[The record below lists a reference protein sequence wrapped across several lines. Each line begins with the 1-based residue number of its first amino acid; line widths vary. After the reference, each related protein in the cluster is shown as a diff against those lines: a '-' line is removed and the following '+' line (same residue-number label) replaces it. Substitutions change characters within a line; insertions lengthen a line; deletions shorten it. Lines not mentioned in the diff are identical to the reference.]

1 MATKL
6 LSIEK
11 AMKSDEVSLKN
22 ESIFDNENVASLKE
36 MLYSIPNSINKNI
49 YIHNLFMDEEFEDE
63 TDVKTERKTVNE
75 KGARIRKLI
84 LTKQD
89 KNKKISLNLP
99 SDVLSTE
106 SDKASDSSSESGSS
120 SSSESSIETD
130 DNSVSNLKNDKTEK
144 ENNETIAK
152 EESKKEKNAS
162 KPEETYPPMT
172 QPVIIDFGDKSE
184 SEDSEPKIRNNE
196 NESESGS
203 EFEDSE
209 FEDSEFDDSES
220 YDIEFSDSESEES
233 ELNSADASSLGWIN
247 SESSSSISSSI
258 DFDNLTNDDDISS
271 TTSAESY
278 DEVEDDSSEES
289 DINEYE
295 ISNDESE
302 NLSFTE
308 DDYDYSDVSVD
319 EENENNNLQNVSKED
334 KEGKKEKPD
343 KNQKGEEPEFEWKD
357 QSVINEDYADELR
370 EEARRIANLKGPYGM
385 ATEEG
390 IDKLS
395 NLLDDVLDY
404 SSGISSKNNPIKDLV
419 RNFNSIKTIQRGLV
433 GNKKDLDVVA
443 TNIDEIKK
451 NANEVSKARAAEIS
465 MQKTYLDKIIAL
477 NRFEYSEEIETMLRN
492 ALFDIHTNISQNKNS
507 DKDANENSDKDTQ
520 ETAKD
525 EVFQNVGKILL
536 PLLRTKNEPMNYN
549 YDFQYD
555 ILKEIIRQ
563 EDFFSEIEGRSSYSD
578 DDKSSL
584 KVDPISSFILLRYL
598 KTILYYSNDESIASS
613 SPDLQSMP
621 KGEYFKESLETTF
634 RNIQDLKPNS
644 SQDDVNVNDD
654 SYKGYLQKFKGFVD
668 SYESNNKKSY
678 KENSKTIGE
687 KRKDFKKLL
696 DNVNKI
702 IDKNYAIV
710 KKQLS
715 PMPSGGNIVQLN
727 TIKNKLEELND
738 EIKKSK
744 NGNVEGLKSI
754 LSNIIGNIGKP
765 SNLVEVCGQKT
776 AILENLKEMYKEARK
791 HKATKPSTKPEE
803 KKDATTTAAAPPNSA
818 TTAT

>member
-22 ESIFDNENVASLKE
+22 ESIVDNENVASLKE

-49 YIHNLFMDEEFEDE
+49 YIHNLFMDKEFEDE
-63 TDVKTERKTVNE
+63 TDVKTERETINE

-130 DNSVSNLKNDKTEK
+130 DNSVSNLENAKTEK

-152 EESKKEKNAS
+152 EESKKEETAS
-162 KPEETYPPMT
+162 RITQPRIINYPPN
-172 QPVIIDFGDKSE
+172 KSE
-184 SEDSEPKIRNNE
+184 SKDSEPEIRNNE
-196 NESESGS
+196 DEDESESG
-203 EFEDSE
+203 
-209 FEDSEFDDSES
+209 SEFDDSES

-233 ELNSADASSLGWIN
+233 ESNSADASSLGWIN

-258 DFDNLTNDDDISS
+258 DFDDLTNDDDISS

-319 EENENNNLQNVSKED
+319 EENENNNPQDVSKED

-343 KNQKGEEPEFEWKD
+343 KNQKGEEPKFEWKD
-357 QSVINEDYADELR
+357 QSIINEDYADELR
-370 EEARRIANLKGPYGM
+370 ERARRIANLGGPYGM

-404 SSGISSKNNPIKDLV
+404 SSGISSKNNPIKELV
-419 RNFNSIKTIQRGLV
+419 RNFNSIKTIQRGFV

-443 TNIDEIKK
+443 TNINEIKK

-492 ALFDIHTNISQNKNS
+492 ALFDIYTNISQNKNS

-598 KTILYYSNDESIASS
+598 KTILNYNGKAGKGSS
-613 SPDLQSMP
+613 SIRIPTEECFNSD
-621 KGEYFKESLETTF
+621 GNLETTF
-634 RNIQDLKPNS
+634 GSIIESTNISSFTKDTLNPEQYGYSTYLADLKN
-644 SQDDVNVNDD
+644 
-654 SYKGYLQKFKGFVD
+654 FVD
-668 SYESNNKKSY
+668 SYNGKDKKGEINNKLKDLLS
-678 KENSKTIGE
+678 EANKTINE
-687 KRKDFKKLL
+687 NYIKVKQKLSLSPIAENINIKLL
-696 DNVNKI
+696 DVRTALRKLLEEINRKDNRNEDLSAKLKNI
-702 IDKNYAIV
+702 IDN
-710 KKQLS
+710 
-715 PMPSGGNIVQLN
+715 MGNPS
-727 TIKNKLEELND
+727 K
-738 EIKKSK
+738 
-744 NGNVEGLKSI
+744 
-754 LSNIIGNIGKP
+754 
-765 SNLVEVCGQKT
+765 LVEVCGQKT

-791 HKATKPSTKPEE
+791 HKATNPSTKPEE
-803 KKDATTTAAAPPNSA
+803 KKDAATTAATPPSSA

>member
-63 TDVKTERKTVNE
+63 TDVKTERETVNE

-106 SDKASDSSSESGSS
+106 SDEASDSSSESGSS

-130 DNSVSNLKNDKTEK
+130 DNSVSNLENAKTEK

-172 QPVIIDFGDKSE
+172 QPVIIDFGDESE
-184 SEDSEPKIRNNE
+184 SEDSEPEIRSNEDE

-203 EFEDSE
+203 EFDN
-209 FEDSEFDDSES
+209 SES

-233 ELNSADASSLGWIN
+233 EP
-247 SESSSSISSSI
+247 SSSISSSI
-258 DFDNLTNDDDISS
+258 DFDDLTNDNDISS

-308 DDYDYSDVSVD
+308 NDYDYSDVSVD
-319 EENENNNLQNVSKED
+319 EENENNNLQDVPKED

-357 QSVINEDYADELR
+357 QSIINEDYADELR
-370 EEARRIANLKGPYGM
+370 ERARRIANLGGPYGM
-385 ATEEG
+385 ATEKG
-390 IDKLS
+390 IDQLS

-419 RNFNSIKTIQRGLV
+419 RNFNSIKTIQRGFV

-443 TNIDEIKK
+443 TNINEIKK

-598 KTILYYSNDESIASS
+598 KTILNYNGKAGKGSS
-613 SPDLQSMP
+613 SIRIPTEECFNSD
-621 KGEYFKESLETTF
+621 GNLETTF
-634 RNIQDLKPNS
+634 GSIIESTNIS
-644 SQDDVNVNDD
+644 
-654 SYKGYLQKFKGFVD
+654 
-668 SYESNNKKSY
+668 
-678 KENSKTIGE
+678 
-687 KRKDFKKLL
+687 
-696 DNVNKI
+696 
-702 IDKNYAIV
+702 
-710 KKQLS
+710 LS
-715 PMPSGGNIVQLN
+715 LIH
-727 TIKNKLEELND
+727 I
-738 EIKKSK
+738 
-744 NGNVEGLKSI
+744 
-754 LSNIIGNIGKP
+754 
-765 SNLVEVCGQKT
+765 
-776 AILENLKEMYKEARK
+776 
-791 HKATKPSTKPEE
+791 
-803 KKDATTTAAAPPNSA
+803 
-818 TTAT
+818 

>member
-22 ESIFDNENVASLKE
+22 ESIVDNENVASLKE

-63 TDVKTERKTVNE
+63 TDVKTERETVNE

-106 SDKASDSSSESGSS
+106 SDEASDSSSESGSS

-130 DNSVSNLKNDKTEK
+130 DNSVFNLENAKTEK

-162 KPEETYPPMT
+162 KPEETYSPMT
-172 QPVIIDFGDKSE
+172 QPVIIDFGDESE
-184 SEDSEPKIRNNE
+184 SEDSEPEIRSNEDE
-196 NESESGS
+196 NESESG
-203 EFEDSE
+203 
-209 FEDSEFDDSES
+209 SEFDDSES

-233 ELNSADASSLGWIN
+233 EP
-247 SESSSSISSSI
+247 SSSISSSI
-258 DFDNLTNDDDISS
+258 DFDDLTNDNDISS

-278 DEVEDDSSEES
+278 DEVEDNSSEES

-308 DDYDYSDVSVD
+308 NDYDYSDVSVD
-319 EENENNNLQNVSKED
+319 EENENNNLQDVSRED

-343 KNQKGEEPEFEWKD
+343 KNQKGEEPKFEWKD
-357 QSVINEDYADELR
+357 QSIINEDYADELR
-370 EEARRIANLKGPYGM
+370 ERARRIANLGGPYGM

-390 IDKLS
+390 IDQLS

-404 SSGISSKNNPIKDLV
+404 SSGISSKNNPIKELV

-507 DKDANENSDKDTQ
+507 DKDANENSDKDAQ

-598 KTILYYSNDESIASS
+598 KTILYYSNDESIAPS

-621 KGEYFKESLETTF
+621 KGECFKESLETTF

-668 SYESNNKKSY
+668 SYESNNKKFY
-678 KENSKTIGE
+678 KENSKTIEE

-702 IDKNYAIV
+702 IDKDYAIV

-715 PMPSGGNIVQLN
+715 PMPSGGNIVQLS
-727 TIKNKLEELND
+727 TIQNKLKELND

-754 LSNIIGNIGKP
+754 LSSIIINIRKP
-765 SNLVEVCGQKT
+765 SSIVKICGQEDE
-776 AILENLKEMYKEARK
+776 LEKLEKMYKEARK
-791 HKATKPSTKPEE
+791 HKATNSSTKPEE
-803 KKDATTTAAAPPNSA
+803 KKDAATTAAAPPSST

>member
-63 TDVKTERKTVNE
+63 TDVKTERETVNE

-106 SDKASDSSSESGSS
+106 SDEASDSSSESGSS

-130 DNSVSNLKNDKTEK
+130 DNSVSNLENAKTEK

-203 EFEDSE
+203 EF
-209 FEDSEFDDSES
+209 DDSES

-233 ELNSADASSLGWIN
+233 EP
-247 SESSSSISSSI
+247 SSSISSSI
-258 DFDNLTNDDDISS
+258 DFDDLTNDNDISS

-319 EENENNNLQNVSKED
+319 EENENNNPQDVSKED

-343 KNQKGEEPEFEWKD
+343 KNQKGEEPKFEWKD
-357 QSVINEDYADELR
+357 QSIINEDYADELR
-370 EEARRIANLKGPYGM
+370 EKARRIASLDGPYGM

-404 SSGISSKNNPIKDLV
+404 SSGISSKNNPIKELV

-507 DKDANENSDKDTQ
+507 DKDANENSDKDAQ

-584 KVDPISSFILLRYL
+584 KVNPISSFILLRYL
-598 KTILYYSNDESIASS
+598 KTILNYNGKAGKGSS
-613 SPDLQSMP
+613 SIRIPTEECFNSD
-621 KGEYFKESLETTF
+621 GNLETTF
-634 RNIQDLKPNS
+634 GSIIESTNISSFTKDTLNPEQYGYSTYLADLKN
-644 SQDDVNVNDD
+644 
-654 SYKGYLQKFKGFVD
+654 FVD
-668 SYESNNKKSY
+668 SYNGKDKKGEINNKLKDLLS
-678 KENSKTIGE
+678 EANKTINE
-687 KRKDFKKLL
+687 NYIKVKQKLSLSPIAENINIKLL
-696 DNVNKI
+696 DVRTALRKLLEEINRKDNRNE
-702 IDKNYAIV
+702 D
-710 KKQLS
+710 LS
-715 PMPSGGNIVQLN
+715 AKLKDI
-727 TIKNKLEELND
+727 IKNMN
-738 EIKKSK
+738 S
-744 NGNVEGLKSI
+744 
-754 LSNIIGNIGKP
+754 P
-765 SNLVEVCGQKT
+765 SNLVKVCGQSKDT
-776 AILENLKEMYKEARK
+776 LESFKKMYKEARK
-791 HKATKPSTKPEE
+791 HKATNPSTKPEE
-803 KKDATTTAAAPPNSA
+803 KKDATTTAATPPSSA

>member
-22 ESIFDNENVASLKE
+22 ESIVDNENVASLKE

-49 YIHNLFMDEEFEDE
+49 YIHNLFMDKEFEDE

-89 KNKKISLNLP
+89 KNKKISSSLL

-130 DNSVSNLKNDKTEK
+130 DNSVSNLENAKTEK

-172 QPVIIDFGDKSE
+172 QPVIIDFGDESE
-184 SEDSEPKIRNNE
+184 SEDSEPEIRSNEDE
-196 NESESGS
+196 NESESG
-203 EFEDSE
+203 
-209 FEDSEFDDSES
+209 SEFDDSES

-233 ELNSADASSLGWIN
+233 EP
-247 SESSSSISSSI
+247 SSSISSSI
-258 DFDNLTNDDDISS
+258 DFDDLTNDNDISS

-278 DEVEDDSSEES
+278 DEVEDNSSEES

-308 DDYDYSDVSVD
+308 NDYDYSDVSVD
-319 EENENNNLQNVSKED
+319 EENENNNLQDVPKED

-343 KNQKGEEPEFEWKD
+343 KNQKGEEPEFQWKD
-357 QSVINEDYADELR
+357 QSIINEDYADELR
-370 EEARRIANLKGPYGM
+370 EKARRIASLDGPYGM

-507 DKDANENSDKDTQ
+507 DKDANENSDKDAQ

-598 KTILYYSNDESIASS
+598 KTILYYSNDESIAPS

-678 KENSKTIGE
+678 KENSKTIEE

-702 IDKNYAIV
+702 IDENYAIV

-754 LSNIIGNIGKP
+754 LSNIIRNIGKP

>member
-22 ESIFDNENVASLKE
+22 ESIVDNENVASLKE

-63 TDVKTERKTVNE
+63 TDVKTERETINE

-130 DNSVSNLKNDKTEK
+130 DNSVSNLENAKTEK

-152 EESKKEKNAS
+152 EESKKEETAS
-162 KPEETYPPMT
+162 RITQPRIINYPPN
-172 QPVIIDFGDKSE
+172 KSE
-184 SEDSEPKIRNNE
+184 SKDSEPEIRNNE
-196 NESESGS
+196 DEDESESG
-203 EFEDSE
+203 
-209 FEDSEFDDSES
+209 SEFDDSES

-233 ELNSADASSLGWIN
+233 ESNSADASSLGWIN

-258 DFDNLTNDDDISS
+258 DFDDLTNDDDISS

-319 EENENNNLQNVSKED
+319 EENENNNPQDVSKED

-343 KNQKGEEPEFEWKD
+343 KNQKGEEPKFEWKD
-357 QSVINEDYADELR
+357 QSIINEDYADELR
-370 EEARRIANLKGPYGM
+370 ERARRIANLGGPYGM

-404 SSGISSKNNPIKDLV
+404 SSGISSKNNPIKELV
-419 RNFNSIKTIQRGLV
+419 RNFNSIKTIQRGFV

-443 TNIDEIKK
+443 TNINEIKK

-492 ALFDIHTNISQNKNS
+492 ALFDIYTNISQNKNS

-598 KTILYYSNDESIASS
+598 KTILNYNGKAGKGSS
-613 SPDLQSMP
+613 SIRIPTEECFNSD
-621 KGEYFKESLETTF
+621 GNLETTF
-634 RNIQDLKPNS
+634 GSIIESTNISSFTKDTLNPEQYGYSTYLADLKN
-644 SQDDVNVNDD
+644 
-654 SYKGYLQKFKGFVD
+654 FVD
-668 SYESNNKKSY
+668 SYNGKDKKGEINNKLKDLLS
-678 KENSKTIGE
+678 EANKTINE
-687 KRKDFKKLL
+687 NYIKVKQKLSLSPIAENINIKLL
-696 DNVNKI
+696 DVRTALRKLLEEINRKDNRNEDLSAKLKNI
-702 IDKNYAIV
+702 IDN
-710 KKQLS
+710 
-715 PMPSGGNIVQLN
+715 MGNPS
-727 TIKNKLEELND
+727 K
-738 EIKKSK
+738 
-744 NGNVEGLKSI
+744 
-754 LSNIIGNIGKP
+754 
-765 SNLVEVCGQKT
+765 LVEVCGQKT

-791 HKATKPSTKPEE
+791 HKATNPSTKPEE
-803 KKDATTTAAAPPNSA
+803 KKDAATTAATPPSSA

>member
-22 ESIFDNENVASLKE
+22 ESIVDNENVASLKE

-63 TDVKTERKTVNE
+63 TDVKTERETVNE

-89 KNKKISLNLP
+89 KNKKISSSLL

-209 FEDSEFDDSES
+209 FDDSES

-233 ELNSADASSLGWIN
+233 ESNSADASSLGWIN

-258 DFDNLTNDDDISS
+258 DFDDLTNDNDISS

-278 DEVEDDSSEES
+278 DEVEDNSSEES

-308 DDYDYSDVSVD
+308 DDYDYSDVSVY
-319 EENENNNLQNVSKED
+319 EENENNNLQDVSRED

-343 KNQKGEEPEFEWKD
+343 KNQKGEEPKFEWKD
-357 QSVINEDYADELR
+357 QSIINEDYADELR
-370 EEARRIANLKGPYGM
+370 EKARRIASLDGPYGM

-404 SSGISSKNNPIKDLV
+404 SSGISSKNNPIKELV
-419 RNFNSIKTIQRGLV
+419 RNFNSIKTIQRGFV

-598 KTILYYSNDESIASS
+598 KTILNYNGKAGKGSS
-613 SPDLQSMP
+613 SIRIPTEECFNSD
-621 KGEYFKESLETTF
+621 GNLETTF
-634 RNIQDLKPNS
+634 GSIIESTNISSFTKDTLNPEQYGYSTYLADLK
-644 SQDDVNVNDD
+644 
-654 SYKGYLQKFKGFVD
+654 KFVD
-668 SYESNNKKSY
+668 SYNGKDKKGEINNKLKDLLS
-678 KENSKTIGE
+678 EANKTINE
-687 KRKDFKKLL
+687 NYIKVKQKLSLSPIAENINIKLL
-696 DNVNKI
+696 DVRTALRKLLEEINRKDNRNE
-702 IDKNYAIV
+702 D
-710 KKQLS
+710 LS
-715 PMPSGGNIVQLN
+715 AKLKDI
-727 TIKNKLEELND
+727 IKNMN
-738 EIKKSK
+738 S
-744 NGNVEGLKSI
+744 
-754 LSNIIGNIGKP
+754 P

-791 HKATKPSTKPEE
+791 HKATKPSTKPED

>member
-63 TDVKTERKTVNE
+63 TDVKTERETVNE

-106 SDKASDSSSESGSS
+106 SDEASDSSSESGSS

-130 DNSVSNLKNDKTEK
+130 DNSVFNLENAKTEK

-172 QPVIIDFGDKSE
+172 QPVIIDFGDESE
-184 SEDSEPKIRNNE
+184 SEDSEPEIRSNEDE
-196 NESESGS
+196 NESESG
-203 EFEDSE
+203 
-209 FEDSEFDDSES
+209 SEFDDSES

-233 ELNSADASSLGWIN
+233 EP
-247 SESSSSISSSI
+247 SSSISSSI
-258 DFDNLTNDDDISS
+258 DFDDLTNDNDISS

-278 DEVEDDSSEES
+278 DEVEDNSSEES

-319 EENENNNLQNVSKED
+319 EENENNNLQDVPKED
-334 KEGKKEKPD
+334 KEGKKEEPD
-343 KNQKGEEPEFEWKD
+343 KNQKGEEPKFQWKD
-357 QSVINEDYADELR
+357 QSIINEDYADELR
-370 EEARRIANLKGPYGM
+370 ERARRIANLGGPYGM
-385 ATEEG
+385 ATEKG
-390 IDKLS
+390 IDQLS

-404 SSGISSKNNPIKDLV
+404 SSGISSKNNPIKELV
-419 RNFNSIKTIQRGLV
+419 RNFNSIQRGFV

-443 TNIDEIKK
+443 TNINEIKK

-507 DKDANENSDKDTQ
+507 DKDANENSDKDAQ

-584 KVDPISSFILLRYL
+584 KVNPISSFILLRYL
-598 KTILYYSNDESIASS
+598 KTILNYNGKAGKGSS
-613 SPDLQSMP
+613 SIRIPTEECFNSD
-621 KGEYFKESLETTF
+621 GNLETTF
-634 RNIQDLKPNS
+634 GSIIESTNISSFTKDTLNPEQYGYSTYLADLKN
-644 SQDDVNVNDD
+644 
-654 SYKGYLQKFKGFVD
+654 FVD
-668 SYESNNKKSY
+668 SYNGKDKKGEINNKLKDLLS
-678 KENSKTIGE
+678 EANKTINE
-687 KRKDFKKLL
+687 NYIKVKQKLSLSPIAENINIKLL
-696 DNVNKI
+696 DVRTALRKLLEEINRKDNRNE
-702 IDKNYAIV
+702 D
-710 KKQLS
+710 LS
-715 PMPSGGNIVQLN
+715 AKLKDI
-727 TIKNKLEELND
+727 IKNMN
-738 EIKKSK
+738 S
-744 NGNVEGLKSI
+744 
-754 LSNIIGNIGKP
+754 P
-765 SNLVEVCGQKT
+765 SNLVKVCGQSKDT
-776 AILENLKEMYKEARK
+776 LESFKKMYKEARK
-791 HKATKPSTKPEE
+791 HKATNPSTKPEE
-803 KKDATTTAAAPPNSA
+803 KKDATTTAATPPSSA

>member
-49 YIHNLFMDEEFEDE
+49 YIHNLFMDKEFEDE
-63 TDVKTERKTVNE
+63 TDVKTERETINE

-106 SDKASDSSSESGSS
+106 SDEASDSSSESGSS

-130 DNSVSNLKNDKTEK
+130 DNSVFNLKNDKTEK
-144 ENNETIAK
+144 ENNETIEK

-162 KPEETYPPMT
+162 KPEETASRITQPRIINYPPN
-172 QPVIIDFGDKSE
+172 KSE
-184 SEDSEPKIRNNE
+184 SKDSKPEIRNNE
-196 NESESGS
+196 DEDESESGS
-203 EFEDSE
+203 EFDDSE

-278 DEVEDDSSEES
+278 DEVEDDFSEES

-308 DDYDYSDVSVD
+308 NDYDYSDVSVD
-319 EENENNNLQNVSKED
+319 EENENNNLQDVSRED

-343 KNQKGEEPEFEWKD
+343 KNQKGEEPKFEWKD

-419 RNFNSIKTIQRGLV
+419 RNFNSIKTIQRGFV

-443 TNIDEIKK
+443 TNINEIKK

-598 KTILYYSNDESIASS
+598 KTILNYNGKAGKGSS
-613 SPDLQSMP
+613 SIRIPTEECFNSD
-621 KGEYFKESLETTF
+621 GNLETTF
-634 RNIQDLKPNS
+634 GSIIESTNISSFTKDTLNPEQYGYSTYLADLK
-644 SQDDVNVNDD
+644 
-654 SYKGYLQKFKGFVD
+654 KFVD
-668 SYESNNKKSY
+668 SYNGKDKKGEINNKLKDLLS
-678 KENSKTIGE
+678 EANKTINE
-687 KRKDFKKLL
+687 NYIKVKQKLSLSPIAENINIKLL
-696 DNVNKI
+696 DVRTALRKLLEEINRKDNRNE
-702 IDKNYAIV
+702 D
-710 KKQLS
+710 LS
-715 PMPSGGNIVQLN
+715 AKLKDI
-727 TIKNKLEELND
+727 IKNMN
-738 EIKKSK
+738 S
-744 NGNVEGLKSI
+744 
-754 LSNIIGNIGKP
+754 P

-803 KKDATTTAAAPPNSA
+803 KKDATTTAAAPPSSA

>member
-89 KNKKISLNLP
+89 KNKKISSSLL

-106 SDKASDSSSESGSS
+106 SDEASDSSSESGSS

-130 DNSVSNLKNDKTEK
+130 DNSVFNLKNAKTEK

-172 QPVIIDFGDKSE
+172 QPVIIDFGDESE
-184 SEDSEPKIRNNE
+184 SEDSEPEIRSNEDE
-196 NESESGS
+196 NESESG
-203 EFEDSE
+203 
-209 FEDSEFDDSES
+209 SEFDDSES

-233 ELNSADASSLGWIN
+233 EP
-247 SESSSSISSSI
+247 SSSISSSI
-258 DFDNLTNDDDISS
+258 DFDDLTNDNDISS

-278 DEVEDDSSEES
+278 DEVEDNSSEES

-308 DDYDYSDVSVD
+308 NDYDYSDVSVD
-319 EENENNNLQNVSKED
+319 EENENNNLQDVPKED

-343 KNQKGEEPEFEWKD
+343 KNQKGEEPEFQWKD
-357 QSVINEDYADELR
+357 QSIINEDYADELR
-370 EEARRIANLKGPYGM
+370 EKARRIASLDGPYGM

-507 DKDANENSDKDTQ
+507 DKDANENSDKDAQ

-598 KTILYYSNDESIASS
+598 KTILYYSNDESIAPS

-678 KENSKTIGE
+678 KENSKTIEE

-702 IDKNYAIV
+702 IDENYAIV

-754 LSNIIGNIGKP
+754 LSNIIRNIGKP

>member
-63 TDVKTERKTVNE
+63 TDVKTERETVNE

-89 KNKKISLNLP
+89 KNKKISLNLL

-106 SDKASDSSSESGSS
+106 SDEASDSSSESGSS

-130 DNSVSNLKNDKTEK
+130 DNSVFNLENAKTEK

-162 KPEETYPPMT
+162 KPEETYSPMT
-172 QPVIIDFGDKSE
+172 QPVIIDFGDESE
-184 SEDSEPKIRNNE
+184 SEDSEPEIRSNEDE
-196 NESESGS
+196 NESESG
-203 EFEDSE
+203 
-209 FEDSEFDDSES
+209 SEFDDSES

-233 ELNSADASSLGWIN
+233 EP
-247 SESSSSISSSI
+247 SSSISSSI
-258 DFDNLTNDDDISS
+258 DFDDLTNDNDISS

-278 DEVEDDSSEES
+278 DEVEDNSSEES

-308 DDYDYSDVSVD
+308 NDYDYSDVSVD
-319 EENENNNLQNVSKED
+319 EENENNNLQDVSRED

-343 KNQKGEEPEFEWKD
+343 KNQKGEEPKFEWKD
-357 QSVINEDYADELR
+357 QSIINEDYADELR
-370 EEARRIANLKGPYGM
+370 ERARRIANLGGPYGM

-390 IDKLS
+390 IDQLS

-404 SSGISSKNNPIKDLV
+404 SSGISSKNNPIKELV

-678 KENSKTIGE
+678 KENSKTIEE

-715 PMPSGGNIVQLN
+715 PMPSGGNIVQLS
-727 TIKNKLEELND
+727 TIQNKLKELND

-754 LSNIIGNIGKP
+754 LSSIIINIRKP
-765 SNLVEVCGQKT
+765 SSIVKICGQEDE
-776 AILENLKEMYKEARK
+776 LEKLEKMYKEARK
-791 HKATKPSTKPEE
+791 HKATNSSTKPEE

>member
-22 ESIFDNENVASLKE
+22 ESIVDNENVASLKE

-63 TDVKTERKTVNE
+63 TDVKTERETINE

-89 KNKKISLNLP
+89 KNKKISSSLL

-130 DNSVSNLKNDKTEK
+130 DNSVSNLENAKTEK

-162 KPEETYPPMT
+162 KPEETASRITQPRIINYPPN
-172 QPVIIDFGDKSE
+172 KSE
-184 SEDSEPKIRNNE
+184 SKDSEPEIRNNE
-196 NESESGS
+196 DEDESESGS
-203 EFEDSE
+203 EFDDSE

-233 ELNSADASSLGWIN
+233 ESNSADASSLGWIN

-319 EENENNNLQNVSKED
+319 EENENNNPQDVPKED
-334 KEGKKEKPD
+334 KEGKKEEPD
-343 KNQKGEEPEFEWKD
+343 KNQKGEEPEFQWKD
-357 QSVINEDYADELR
+357 QSIINEDYADELR
-370 EEARRIANLKGPYGM
+370 ERARRIANLKGPYGM

-390 IDKLS
+390 IDQLS

-404 SSGISSKNNPIKDLV
+404 SSGISSKNNPIKELV
-419 RNFNSIKTIQRGLV
+419 RNFNSIKTIQRGFV

-443 TNIDEIKK
+443 TNINEIKK

-507 DKDANENSDKDTQ
+507 DKDANENSDKDAQ
-520 ETAKD
+520 ETAKN

-578 DDKSSL
+578 DEKSSL

-598 KTILYYSNDESIASS
+598 KTILNYD
-613 SPDLQSMP
+613 
-621 KGEYFKESLETTF
+621 KGTTDAKKNIYFEVPEEECFKDQKKLETAFKTITAVGSNAF
-634 RNIQDLKPNS
+634 
-644 SQDDVNVNDD
+644 DD
-654 SYKGYLQKFKGFVD
+654 SNSLIESGNYPNYLKKFAIFINGNATDKGNKIKNSVD
-668 SYESNNKKSY
+668 K
-678 KENSKTIGE
+678 I
-687 KRKDFKKLL
+687 
-696 DNVNKI
+696 NKI
-702 IDKNYAIV
+702 INSKYDLVKN
-710 KKQLS
+710 QLS
-715 PMPSGGNIVQLN
+715 PLSTMQNINIGLIELKEALKNLYDELKKIN
-727 TIKNKLEELND
+727 TNNLPDKLKDIIKNM
-738 EIKKSK
+738 KS
-744 NGNVEGLKSI
+744 
-754 LSNIIGNIGKP
+754 P
-765 SNLVEVCGQKT
+765 SKLVEVCGQST
-776 AILENLKEMYKEARK
+776 AISENLKEMYKEARK
-791 HKATKPSTKPEE
+791 HKATNSSTKPEE
-803 KKDATTTAAAPPNSA
+803 KKDATTTAVAPSNSA

>member
-63 TDVKTERKTVNE
+63 TDVKTERETVNE

-89 KNKKISLNLP
+89 KNKKISSSLL

-184 SEDSEPKIRNNE
+184 SEDSEPEIRSNEDE
-196 NESESGS
+196 NESESG
-203 EFEDSE
+203 SE

-233 ELNSADASSLGWIN
+233 ESNSADASSLGWIN

-258 DFDNLTNDDDISS
+258 DFDDLTNDNDISS

-278 DEVEDDSSEES
+278 DEVEDNSSEES

-308 DDYDYSDVSVD
+308 NDYDYSDVSVD
-319 EENENNNLQNVSKED
+319 EENENNNPQDVSKED

-343 KNQKGEEPEFEWKD
+343 KNQKGEEPKFEWKD
-357 QSVINEDYADELR
+357 QSIINEDYADELR
-370 EEARRIANLKGPYGM
+370 ERARRIANLGGPYGM

-404 SSGISSKNNPIKDLV
+404 SSGISSKNNPIKELV
-419 RNFNSIKTIQRGLV
+419 RNFNSIKTIQRGFV

-443 TNIDEIKK
+443 TNINEIKK

-584 KVDPISSFILLRYL
+584 KVNPISSFILLRYL
-598 KTILYYSNDESIASS
+598 KTILNYNADSESNNKPSNFKVPTEELFPRDGNLKNTFESIIESANIDSFEK
-613 SPDLQSMP
+613 DELNP
-621 KGEYFKESLETTF
+621 KQQDYSTYLIDFKT
-634 RNIQDLKPNS
+634 
-644 SQDDVNVNDD
+644 
-654 SYKGYLQKFKGFVD
+654 FVD
-668 SYESNNKKSY
+668 SYNEKDKKGEINNKLKDLLSKTNDKINESYHKVKQKLSKNPAYENINIELNNVKKALENLLDKIKNNKNKNLANKLNDIIKNMDNPSKLVKVCGQSKDTLESFKKMYKKSR
-678 KENSKTIGE
+678 NSKTT
-687 KRKDFKKLL
+687 
-696 DNVNKI
+696 N
-702 IDKNYAIV
+702 
-710 KKQLS
+710 S
-715 PMPSGGNIVQLN
+715 
-727 TIKNKLEELND
+727 
-738 EIKKSK
+738 
-744 NGNVEGLKSI
+744 
-754 LSNIIGNIGKP
+754 
-765 SNLVEVCGQKT
+765 
-776 AILENLKEMYKEARK
+776 
-791 HKATKPSTKPEE
+791 STKPEE
-803 KKDATTTAAAPPNSA
+803 KKGAATTAATPPSSA

>member
-63 TDVKTERKTVNE
+63 TDVKTERETVNE

-89 KNKKISLNLP
+89 KNKKNSLNLP
-99 SDVLSTE
+99 SDVLLTE

-172 QPVIIDFGDKSE
+172 QPVIIDFGDESE
-184 SEDSEPKIRNNE
+184 SEDSEPEIRSNEDE

-203 EFEDSE
+203 EF
-209 FEDSEFDDSES
+209 DDSES
-220 YDIEFSDSESEES
+220 DDIEFSDSGSEES
-233 ELNSADASSLGWIN
+233 ELNSADASILGWIN
-247 SESSSSISSSI
+247 SEPSSSISSSI
-258 DFDNLTNDDDISS
+258 DFDDLTNDNDISS

-278 DEVEDDSSEES
+278 DEVEDNSSEES

-308 DDYDYSDVSVD
+308 NDYDYSDVSVD
-319 EENENNNLQNVSKED
+319 EENENNNPQDVSKED

-370 EEARRIANLKGPYGM
+370 ERARRIANLGGPYGM

-404 SSGISSKNNPIKDLV
+404 SSGISSKNNPIKELV
-419 RNFNSIKTIQRGLV
+419 RNFNSIKTIQRGFV

-443 TNIDEIKK
+443 TNINEIKK

-598 KTILYYSNDESIASS
+598 KTILNYNKDTTDAKKNI
-613 SPDLQSMP
+613 
-621 KGEYFKESLETTF
+621 YFEVPEEECFKDQKKLETAFKTITAVGSNAF
-634 RNIQDLKPNS
+634 
-644 SQDDVNVNDD
+644 DD
-654 SYKGYLQKFKGFVD
+654 SNSLIESGNYPNYLKKFAIFINGNATDKGNKIKNSVD
-668 SYESNNKKSY
+668 K
-678 KENSKTIGE
+678 I
-687 KRKDFKKLL
+687 
-696 DNVNKI
+696 NKI
-702 IDKNYAIV
+702 INSKYDLVKN
-710 KKQLS
+710 QLS
-715 PMPSGGNIVQLN
+715 PLSTMQNINIGLIELKEALKNLYDELKKIN
-727 TIKNKLEELND
+727 TNNLPDKLKDIIKNMN
-738 EIKKSK
+738 S
-744 NGNVEGLKSI
+744 
-754 LSNIIGNIGKP
+754 P
-765 SNLVEVCGQKT
+765 SELVEVCGQSKDT
-776 AILENLKEMYKEARK
+776 LESFKKMYKKSRNSK
-791 HKATKPSTKPEE
+791 TTKPSTKPEE

>member
-22 ESIFDNENVASLKE
+22 ESIVDNENVASLKE

-63 TDVKTERKTVNE
+63 TDVKTERETVNE

-89 KNKKISLNLP
+89 KNKKISSSLL

-130 DNSVSNLKNDKTEK
+130 DNSVSNLENAKTEK

-209 FEDSEFDDSES
+209 FDDSES

-258 DFDNLTNDDDISS
+258 DFDNLTNDNDISS

-278 DEVEDDSSEES
+278 DEVEDNSSEES

-308 DDYDYSDVSVD
+308 NDYDYSDVSVD
-319 EENENNNLQNVSKED
+319 EENENNNLQDVSRED

-343 KNQKGEEPEFEWKD
+343 KNQKGEEPKFEWKD
-357 QSVINEDYADELR
+357 QSIINEDYADELR
-370 EEARRIANLKGPYGM
+370 ERARRIANLGGPYGM

-390 IDKLS
+390 IDQLS

-404 SSGISSKNNPIKDLV
+404 SSGISSKNNPIKELV

-598 KTILYYSNDESIASS
+598 KTILNYNADSESNNKPSNFKVPTEELFPRDGNLKNTFESIIESANIDSFEK
-613 SPDLQSMP
+613 DELNP
-621 KGEYFKESLETTF
+621 KQQDYSTYLIDFKT
-634 RNIQDLKPNS
+634 
-644 SQDDVNVNDD
+644 
-654 SYKGYLQKFKGFVD
+654 FVD
-668 SYESNNKKSY
+668 SYNEKDKKGEINNKLKDLL
-678 KENSKTIGE
+678 SKTNDKINE
-687 KRKDFKKLL
+687 SYHKVKQKLSKNPAYENINIELNNVKKALENLL
-696 DNVNKI
+696 DK
-702 IDKNYAIV
+702 
-710 KKQLS
+710 
-715 PMPSGGNIVQLN
+715 
-727 TIKNKLEELND
+727 IKNNKNKNLANKLND
-738 EIKKSK
+738 IIKNMDNPSK
-744 NGNVEGLKSI
+744 
-754 LSNIIGNIGKP
+754 
-765 SNLVEVCGQKT
+765 LVKVCGQKT

-791 HKATKPSTKPEE
+791 HKATNSSTKPEE
-803 KKDATTTAAAPPNSA
+803 KKDAATTAAAPPSST

>member
-63 TDVKTERKTVNE
+63 TDVKTERETVNE

-89 KNKKISLNLP
+89 KNKKISSSLL

-130 DNSVSNLKNDKTEK
+130 DNSVSNLENAKTEK

-172 QPVIIDFGDKSE
+172 QPVIIDFGDESE
-184 SEDSEPKIRNNE
+184 SEDSEPEIRSNEDE

-203 EFEDSE
+203 EFDN
-209 FEDSEFDDSES
+209 SES

-233 ELNSADASSLGWIN
+233 EP
-247 SESSSSISSSI
+247 SSSISSSI
-258 DFDNLTNDDDISS
+258 DFDDLTNDDDISS

-319 EENENNNLQNVSKED
+319 EENENNNPQDVPKED
-334 KEGKKEKPD
+334 KEGKKEEPD
-343 KNQKGEEPEFEWKD
+343 KNQKGEEPEFQWKD
-357 QSVINEDYADELR
+357 QSIINEDYADELR
-370 EEARRIANLKGPYGM
+370 ERARRIANLGGPYGM
-385 ATEEG
+385 ATEDG

-419 RNFNSIKTIQRGLV
+419 RNFNSIKTIQRGFV

-507 DKDANENSDKDTQ
+507 DKDTQ
-520 ETAKD
+520 ETAK
-525 EVFQNVGKILL
+525 NVGKILL

-598 KTILYYSNDESIASS
+598 KTILNYNKDTTDAKKNI
-613 SPDLQSMP
+613 
-621 KGEYFKESLETTF
+621 YFEVPEEECFKDQKKLETAF
-634 RNIQDLKPNS
+634 
-644 SQDDVNVNDD
+644 
-654 SYKGYLQKFKGFVD
+654 
-668 SYESNNKKSY
+668 
-678 KENSKTIGE
+678 KTITAVVQT
-687 KRKDFKKLL
+687 LL
-696 DNVNKI
+696 M
-702 IDKNYAIV
+702 IV
-710 KKQLS
+710 
-715 PMPSGGNIVQLN
+715 IV
-727 TIKNKLEELND
+727 
-738 EIKKSK
+738 
-744 NGNVEGLKSI
+744 
-754 LSNIIGNIGKP
+754 
-765 SNLVEVCGQKT
+765 
-776 AILENLKEMYKEARK
+776 
-791 HKATKPSTKPEE
+791 
-803 KKDATTTAAAPPNSA
+803 
-818 TTAT
+818 

>member
-63 TDVKTERKTVNE
+63 TDVKTERETVNE

-89 KNKKISLNLP
+89 KNKKISSSLP

-106 SDKASDSSSESGSS
+106 SDEASDSSSESGSS

-130 DNSVSNLKNDKTEK
+130 DNSVSNLENAKTEK

-209 FEDSEFDDSES
+209 FDDSEFDDIEA

-247 SESSSSISSSI
+247 SEPSSSISSSI
-258 DFDNLTNDDDISS
+258 DFDDLTNDDDISS

-308 DDYDYSDVSVD
+308 NDYDYSDVSVD
-319 EENENNNLQNVSKED
+319 EENENNNLQDVSKED

-343 KNQKGEEPEFEWKD
+343 KNQKGEEPKFEWKD
-357 QSVINEDYADELR
+357 QSIINEDYADELR
-370 EEARRIANLKGPYGM
+370 ERARRIANLGGPYGM

-390 IDKLS
+390 IDQLS

-404 SSGISSKNNPIKDLV
+404 SSGISSKNNPIKELV
-419 RNFNSIKTIQRGLV
+419 RNFNSIKTIQRGFV

-443 TNIDEIKK
+443 TNINEIKK
-451 NANEVSKARAAEIS
+451 NVNEVSKARAAEIS

-598 KTILYYSNDESIASS
+598 KTILNYNADSESNNKPSNFKVPTEELFPRDGNLKNTFESIIESANIDSFEK
-613 SPDLQSMP
+613 DELNP
-621 KGEYFKESLETTF
+621 KQQDYSTYLIDFKT
-634 RNIQDLKPNS
+634 
-644 SQDDVNVNDD
+644 
-654 SYKGYLQKFKGFVD
+654 FVD
-668 SYESNNKKSY
+668 SYNEKDKKGEINNKLKDLLSKTNDKINESYHKVKQKLSKNPAYENINIELNNVKKALENLLDKIKNNKNKNLANKLNDIIKNMDNPSKLVKVCGQSKDTLESFKKMYKKSR
-678 KENSKTIGE
+678 NSKTT
-687 KRKDFKKLL
+687 
-696 DNVNKI
+696 N
-702 IDKNYAIV
+702 
-710 KKQLS
+710 S
-715 PMPSGGNIVQLN
+715 
-727 TIKNKLEELND
+727 
-738 EIKKSK
+738 
-744 NGNVEGLKSI
+744 
-754 LSNIIGNIGKP
+754 
-765 SNLVEVCGQKT
+765 
-776 AILENLKEMYKEARK
+776 
-791 HKATKPSTKPEE
+791 STKPEE
-803 KKDATTTAAAPPNSA
+803 KKGAATTAATPPSSA

>member
-22 ESIFDNENVASLKE
+22 ESIVDNENVASLKE

-63 TDVKTERKTVNE
+63 TDVKTERETINE

-89 KNKKISLNLP
+89 KNKKISSSLL

-144 ENNETIAK
+144 ESNETIAK
-152 EESKKEKNAS
+152 EEGKKEENAS
-162 KPEETYPPMT
+162 KPEETASRITQPRIINYPPN
-172 QPVIIDFGDKSE
+172 KSE
-184 SEDSEPKIRNNE
+184 SKDSKPEIRNNE
-196 NESESGS
+196 DESESGSEFDDSEFEDS

-233 ELNSADASSLGWIN
+233 ESNSADASSLGWIN

-278 DEVEDDSSEES
+278 DEVEDDFSEES

-319 EENENNNLQNVSKED
+319 EENENNNPQDVSKED
-334 KEGKKEKPD
+334 KENKEGKKEKPD
-343 KNQKGEEPEFEWKD
+343 KNQKGEEPEFQWKD

-370 EEARRIANLKGPYGM
+370 EKARRIASLDGPYGM

-419 RNFNSIKTIQRGLV
+419 RNFNSIKTIQRGFV

-443 TNIDEIKK
+443 TNINEIKK

-507 DKDANENSDKDTQ
+507 DKDANENSDKDAQ
-520 ETAKD
+520 ETAKN
-525 EVFQNVGKILL
+525 EAFQNVGKILL

-578 DDKSSL
+578 DEKSSL

-598 KTILYYSNDESIASS
+598 KTILNYNKDTTDAKKNI
-613 SPDLQSMP
+613 
-621 KGEYFKESLETTF
+621 YFEVPEEECFKDQKKLETAFKTITAVGSNAF
-634 RNIQDLKPNS
+634 
-644 SQDDVNVNDD
+644 DD
-654 SYKGYLQKFKGFVD
+654 SNSLIESGNYPNYLKKFAIFINGNATDKGNKIKNSVD
-668 SYESNNKKSY
+668 K
-678 KENSKTIGE
+678 I
-687 KRKDFKKLL
+687 
-696 DNVNKI
+696 NKI
-702 IDKNYAIV
+702 INSKYDLVKN
-710 KKQLS
+710 QLS
-715 PMPSGGNIVQLN
+715 PLSTMQNINIGLIELKEALKNLYDELKKIN
-727 TIKNKLEELND
+727 TNNLPDKLKDIIKNMN
-738 EIKKSK
+738 S
-744 NGNVEGLKSI
+744 
-754 LSNIIGNIGKP
+754 P
-765 SNLVEVCGQKT
+765 SELVEVCGQSKDT
-776 AILENLKEMYKEARK
+776 LESFKKMYKKSRNSK
-791 HKATKPSTKPEE
+791 TTKPSTKPEE
-803 KKDATTTAAAPPNSA
+803 KKGAATTAAAPPSSA

>member
-22 ESIFDNENVASLKE
+22 ESIVDNENVASLKE

-63 TDVKTERKTVNE
+63 TDVKTERETINE

-89 KNKKISLNLP
+89 KNKKISSSLL

-130 DNSVSNLKNDKTEK
+130 DNSVSNLENAKTEK

-152 EESKKEKNAS
+152 EESKKEETAS
-162 KPEETYPPMT
+162 RITQPRIINYPPN
-172 QPVIIDFGDKSE
+172 KSE
-184 SEDSEPKIRNNE
+184 SEDSEPEIRNNE
-196 NESESGS
+196 DEDESESGS
-203 EFEDSE
+203 EFDDSE

-233 ELNSADASSLGWIN
+233 ESNSADASSLGWIN

-319 EENENNNLQNVSKED
+319 EENENNNPQDVSKED

-343 KNQKGEEPEFEWKD
+343 KNQKGEEPKFEWKD
-357 QSVINEDYADELR
+357 QSIINEDYADELR
-370 EEARRIANLKGPYGM
+370 ERARRIANLGGPYGM

-404 SSGISSKNNPIKDLV
+404 SSGISSKNNPIKELV
-419 RNFNSIKTIQRGLV
+419 RNFNSIKTIQRGFV

-443 TNIDEIKK
+443 TNINEIKK

-598 KTILYYSNDESIASS
+598 KTILNYNADSESNNKPSNFKVPTEELFPRDGNLKNTFESIIESANIDSFEK
-613 SPDLQSMP
+613 DELNP
-621 KGEYFKESLETTF
+621 KQQDYSTYLIDFKT
-634 RNIQDLKPNS
+634 
-644 SQDDVNVNDD
+644 
-654 SYKGYLQKFKGFVD
+654 FVD
-668 SYESNNKKSY
+668 SYNEKDKKGEINNKLKDLL
-678 KENSKTIGE
+678 SKTNDKINE
-687 KRKDFKKLL
+687 SYHKVKQKLSKNPAYENINIELNNVKKALENLL
-696 DNVNKI
+696 DK
-702 IDKNYAIV
+702 
-710 KKQLS
+710 
-715 PMPSGGNIVQLN
+715 
-727 TIKNKLEELND
+727 IKNNKNKNLANKLND
-738 EIKKSK
+738 IIKNMDNPSK
-744 NGNVEGLKSI
+744 
-754 LSNIIGNIGKP
+754 
-765 SNLVEVCGQKT
+765 LVKVCGQKT

-803 KKDATTTAAAPPNSA
+803 KKDATTTAAAPPNST

>member
-63 TDVKTERKTVNE
+63 TDVKTERETVNE

-84 LTKQD
+84 LTK
-89 KNKKISLNLP
+89 
-99 SDVLSTE
+99 E
-106 SDKASDSSSESGSS
+106 SDEASDSSSESGSS

-130 DNSVSNLKNDKTEK
+130 DNSVFNLENAKTEK

-172 QPVIIDFGDKSE
+172 QPVIIDFGDESE
-184 SEDSEPKIRNNE
+184 SEDSEPEIRSNEDE
-196 NESESGS
+196 NESESG
-203 EFEDSE
+203 
-209 FEDSEFDDSES
+209 SEFDDSES

-233 ELNSADASSLGWIN
+233 EP
-247 SESSSSISSSI
+247 SSSISSSI

-319 EENENNNLQNVSKED
+319 EENENNNLQDVPKED
-334 KEGKKEKPD
+334 KENKEGKKEKPD
-343 KNQKGEEPEFEWKD
+343 KNQKGEEPKFEWKD

-370 EEARRIANLKGPYGM
+370 ERARRIANLGGPYGM

-404 SSGISSKNNPIKDLV
+404 SSGISSKNNPIKELV
-419 RNFNSIKTIQRGLV
+419 RNFNSIKTIQRGFV

-443 TNIDEIKK
+443 TNINEIKK
-451 NANEVSKARAAEIS
+451 NANEVSKARAVEIS

-598 KTILYYSNDESIASS
+598 KTILYYSNDESIAPS

-678 KENSKTIGE
+678 KENSKTIEE

>member
-49 YIHNLFMDEEFEDE
+49 YIHNLFMDKEFEDE
-63 TDVKTERKTVNE
+63 TDVKTERETVNE

-89 KNKKISLNLP
+89 KNKKNSLNLP
-99 SDVLSTE
+99 SDVLLTE

-130 DNSVSNLKNDKTEK
+130 DNSVSNLENAKTEK

-209 FEDSEFDDSES
+209 FDDSES

-233 ELNSADASSLGWIN
+233 ESNSDDASSLGWIN

-258 DFDNLTNDDDISS
+258 DFDDLTNDNDISS

-278 DEVEDDSSEES
+278 DEVEDDFSEES

-390 IDKLS
+390 IDQLS
-395 NLLDDVLDY
+395 DLLNDVLDY
-404 SSGISSKNNPIKDLV
+404 SSGISSKNNPIKELV
-419 RNFNSIKTIQRGLV
+419 RNFNSIKTIQRGFV

-443 TNIDEIKK
+443 TNINEIKK

-578 DDKSSL
+578 DEKSSL

-598 KTILYYSNDESIASS
+598 KTILNYNGKAGKGSS
-613 SPDLQSMP
+613 SIRIPTEECFNSD
-621 KGEYFKESLETTF
+621 GNLETTF
-634 RNIQDLKPNS
+634 GSIIGSTNISSFTKDTLNPEQYGYSTYLADLKN
-644 SQDDVNVNDD
+644 
-654 SYKGYLQKFKGFVD
+654 FVD
-668 SYESNNKKSY
+668 SYNGKDKKGEINNKLKDLLS
-678 KENSKTIGE
+678 EANKTINE
-687 KRKDFKKLL
+687 NYIKVKQKLSLSPIAENINIKLL
-696 DNVNKI
+696 DVRTALRKLLEEINRKDNRNEDLSAKLKNI
-702 IDKNYAIV
+702 IDNMGNPSKLV
-710 KKQLS
+710 K
-715 PMPSGGNIVQLN
+715 
-727 TIKNKLEELND
+727 
-738 EIKKSK
+738 
-744 NGNVEGLKSI
+744 
-754 LSNIIGNIGKP
+754 
-765 SNLVEVCGQKT
+765 VCGQKT

-803 KKDATTTAAAPPNSA
+803 KKDATTTAATPPSSA

>member
-22 ESIFDNENVASLKE
+22 ESIVDNENVASLKE

-63 TDVKTERKTVNE
+63 TDVKTERETVNE
-75 KGARIRKLI
+75 KDARIRKLI

-106 SDKASDSSSESGSS
+106 SDEASDSSSESGSS

-130 DNSVSNLKNDKTEK
+130 DNSVFNLKNDKTEK

-172 QPVIIDFGDKSE
+172 QPVIIDFGDESE
-184 SEDSEPKIRNNE
+184 SEDSEPEIRSNEDE
-196 NESESGS
+196 NESESG
-203 EFEDSE
+203 
-209 FEDSEFDDSES
+209 SEFDDSES

-233 ELNSADASSLGWIN
+233 EP
-247 SESSSSISSSI
+247 SSSISSSI
-258 DFDNLTNDDDISS
+258 DFDDLTNDNDISS

-278 DEVEDDSSEES
+278 DEVEDNSSEES

-308 DDYDYSDVSVD
+308 DDYDYSDVSVY
-319 EENENNNLQNVSKED
+319 EENENNNLQDVSRED

-343 KNQKGEEPEFEWKD
+343 KNQKGEEPKFEWKD
-357 QSVINEDYADELR
+357 QSIINEDYADELR
-370 EEARRIANLKGPYGM
+370 EKARRIASLDGPYGM

-678 KENSKTIGE
+678 KENSKTIEE

-696 DNVNKI
+696 DNVNEI

-715 PMPSGGNIVQLN
+715 PMPSGGNIVQLS
-727 TIKNKLEELND
+727 TIQNKLKELND

-754 LSNIIGNIGKP
+754 LSSIIINIRKP
-765 SNLVEVCGQKT
+765 SSIVKICGQEDE
-776 AILENLKEMYKEARK
+776 LEKLEKMYKEARK
-791 HKATKPSTKPEE
+791 HKATNSSTKPEE
-803 KKDATTTAAAPPNSA
+803 KKDAATTAAAPPSST

>member
-22 ESIFDNENVASLKE
+22 ESIVDNENVASLKE

-89 KNKKISLNLP
+89 KNKKISSSLL

-106 SDKASDSSSESGSS
+106 SDEASDSSSESGSS

-130 DNSVSNLKNDKTEK
+130 DNSVSNLENAKTEK

-172 QPVIIDFGDKSE
+172 QPVIIDFGDESE
-184 SEDSEPKIRNNE
+184 SEDSEPEIRSNEDE
-196 NESESGS
+196 NESESG
-203 EFEDSE
+203 
-209 FEDSEFDDSES
+209 SEFDDSES

-233 ELNSADASSLGWIN
+233 EP
-247 SESSSSISSSI
+247 SSSISSSI
-258 DFDNLTNDDDISS
+258 DFDDLTNDNDISS

-278 DEVEDDSSEES
+278 DEVEDNSSEES

-319 EENENNNLQNVSKED
+319 EENENNNLQDVSRED

-343 KNQKGEEPEFEWKD
+343 KNQKGEEPKFEWKD

-370 EEARRIANLKGPYGM
+370 ERARRIANLGGPYGM
-385 ATEEG
+385 ATEKG
-390 IDKLS
+390 IDQLS

-419 RNFNSIKTIQRGLV
+419 RNFNSIKTIQRGFV

-443 TNIDEIKK
+443 TNINEIKK
-451 NANEVSKARAAEIS
+451 NANEVSKARAVEIS

-507 DKDANENSDKDTQ
+507 DKDANENSDKDAQ

-584 KVDPISSFILLRYL
+584 KVNPISSFILLRYL

-678 KENSKTIGE
+678 KENSKTIEE

-696 DNVNKI
+696 DNVNEI

-715 PMPSGGNIVQLN
+715 PMPSGGNIVQLS
-727 TIKNKLEELND
+727 TIQNKLKELND

-754 LSNIIGNIGKP
+754 LSSIIINIRKP
-765 SNLVEVCGQKT
+765 SSIVKICGQEDE
-776 AILENLKEMYKEARK
+776 LEKLEKMYKEARK
-791 HKATKPSTKPEE
+791 HKATNSSTKPEE
-803 KKDATTTAAAPPNSA
+803 KKDAATTAAAPPSST

>member
-63 TDVKTERKTVNE
+63 TDVKTERETVNE

-89 KNKKISLNLP
+89 KNKKNSLNLP
-99 SDVLSTE
+99 SDVLLTE
-106 SDKASDSSSESGSS
+106 SDKAIDSSSESGSS

-172 QPVIIDFGDKSE
+172 QPVIIDFGDESE
-184 SEDSEPKIRNNE
+184 SEDSEPEIRSNEDE

-203 EFEDSE
+203 EF
-209 FEDSEFDDSES
+209 DDSES
-220 YDIEFSDSESEES
+220 DDIEFSDSGSEES
-233 ELNSADASSLGWIN
+233 ELNSADASILGWIN

-308 DDYDYSDVSVD
+308 NDYDYSDVSVD
-319 EENENNNLQNVSKED
+319 EENENNNPQDVSKED

-343 KNQKGEEPEFEWKD
+343 KNQKGEEPKFEWKD

-370 EEARRIANLKGPYGM
+370 ERARRIANLGGPYGM

-404 SSGISSKNNPIKDLV
+404 SSGISSKNNPIKELV
-419 RNFNSIKTIQRGLV
+419 RNFNSIKTIQRGFV

-443 TNIDEIKK
+443 TNINEIKK

-492 ALFDIHTNISQNKNS
+492 ALFDIHTNISQNK
-507 DKDANENSDKDTQ
+507 NSDKDTQ

-678 KENSKTIGE
+678 KENSKTIEE

-715 PMPSGGNIVQLN
+715 PMPSGGNIVQLS
-727 TIKNKLEELND
+727 TIQNKLKELND

>member
-22 ESIFDNENVASLKE
+22 ESIVDNENVASLKE

-49 YIHNLFMDEEFEDE
+49 YIHNLFMDKEFEDE

-89 KNKKISLNLP
+89 KNKKISSSLL

-130 DNSVSNLKNDKTEK
+130 DNSVSNLENAKTEK

-172 QPVIIDFGDKSE
+172 QPVIIDFGDESE

-209 FEDSEFDDSES
+209 FDDSES

-233 ELNSADASSLGWIN
+233 ESNSADASSLGWIN

-258 DFDNLTNDDDISS
+258 DFDDLTNDNDISS

-278 DEVEDDSSEES
+278 DEVEDNSSEES

-308 DDYDYSDVSVD
+308 DDYDYSDVSVY
-319 EENENNNLQNVSKED
+319 EENENNNLQDVSRED

-343 KNQKGEEPEFEWKD
+343 KNQKGEEPKFEWKD
-357 QSVINEDYADELR
+357 QSIINEDYADELR
-370 EEARRIANLKGPYGM
+370 EKARRIASLDGPYGM
-385 ATEEG
+385 ATEKG
-390 IDKLS
+390 IDQLS

-404 SSGISSKNNPIKDLV
+404 SSGISSKNNPIKELV
-419 RNFNSIKTIQRGLV
+419 RNFNSIKTIQRGFV

-443 TNIDEIKK
+443 TNINEIKK

-598 KTILYYSNDESIASS
+598 KTILNYNGKAGKGSS
-613 SPDLQSMP
+613 SIRIPTEECFNSD
-621 KGEYFKESLETTF
+621 GNLETTF
-634 RNIQDLKPNS
+634 GSIIESTNISSFTKDTLNPEQYGYSTYLADLK
-644 SQDDVNVNDD
+644 
-654 SYKGYLQKFKGFVD
+654 KFVD
-668 SYESNNKKSY
+668 SYNGKDKKGEINNKLKDLLS
-678 KENSKTIGE
+678 EANKTINE
-687 KRKDFKKLL
+687 NYIKVKQKLSLSPIAENINIKLL
-696 DNVNKI
+696 DVRTALRKLLEEINRKDNRNE
-702 IDKNYAIV
+702 D
-710 KKQLS
+710 LS
-715 PMPSGGNIVQLN
+715 AKLKDI
-727 TIKNKLEELND
+727 IKNMN
-738 EIKKSK
+738 S
-744 NGNVEGLKSI
+744 
-754 LSNIIGNIGKP
+754 P

>member
-63 TDVKTERKTVNE
+63 TDVKTERETVNE

-89 KNKKISLNLP
+89 KNKKNSLNLP

-106 SDKASDSSSESGSS
+106 SDEASDSSSESGSS

-130 DNSVSNLKNDKTEK
+130 DNSVSNLENAKTEK

-209 FEDSEFDDSES
+209 FDDSES

-233 ELNSADASSLGWIN
+233 EP
-247 SESSSSISSSI
+247 SSSISSSI
-258 DFDNLTNDDDISS
+258 DFDDLTNDNDISS

-308 DDYDYSDVSVD
+308 NDYDYSDVSVD
-319 EENENNNLQNVSKED
+319 EENENNNLQDVSRED

-343 KNQKGEEPEFEWKD
+343 KNQKGEEPKFEWKD

-370 EEARRIANLKGPYGM
+370 ERARRIANLGGPYGM

-390 IDKLS
+390 IDQLS
-395 NLLDDVLDY
+395 NLLNDVLDY
-404 SSGISSKNNPIKDLV
+404 SSGISSKNNPIKELV

-598 KTILYYSNDESIASS
+598 KTILYYSNDESIAPS

-621 KGEYFKESLETTF
+621 KGECFKESLETTF

-678 KENSKTIGE
+678 KENSKTIEE

-715 PMPSGGNIVQLN
+715 PMPSGGNIVQLS
-727 TIKNKLEELND
+727 TIQNKLKELND

-754 LSNIIGNIGKP
+754 LSSIIINIRKP
-765 SNLVEVCGQKT
+765 SSIVKICGQEDE
-776 AILENLKEMYKEARK
+776 LEKLEKMYKEARK
-791 HKATKPSTKPEE
+791 HKATNSSTKPEE
-803 KKDATTTAAAPPNSA
+803 KKDAATTAAAPPSST

>member
-63 TDVKTERKTVNE
+63 TDVKTERETVNE

-106 SDKASDSSSESGSS
+106 SDEASDSSSESGSS

-130 DNSVSNLKNDKTEK
+130 DNSVFNLKNDKTEK

-172 QPVIIDFGDKSE
+172 QPVIIDFGDESE
-184 SEDSEPKIRNNE
+184 SEDSEPEIRSNEDE
-196 NESESGS
+196 NESESG
-203 EFEDSE
+203 SE

-233 ELNSADASSLGWIN
+233 ESNSADASILGWIN
-247 SESSSSISSSI
+247 SEPSSSISSSI
-258 DFDNLTNDDDISS
+258 DFDDLTNDDDISS

-278 DEVEDDSSEES
+278 DEVEDNSSEES

-308 DDYDYSDVSVD
+308 DDYDYSDVSVY
-319 EENENNNLQNVSKED
+319 EENENNNLQDVSRED

-343 KNQKGEEPEFEWKD
+343 KNQKGEEPKFEWKD
-357 QSVINEDYADELR
+357 QSIINEDYADELR
-370 EEARRIANLKGPYGM
+370 ERARRIANLGGPYGM
-385 ATEEG
+385 ATEKG
-390 IDKLS
+390 IDQLS

-404 SSGISSKNNPIKDLV
+404 SSGISSKNNPIKELV

-443 TNIDEIKK
+443 TNINEIKK
-451 NANEVSKARAAEIS
+451 NANEVSKARAVEIS

-598 KTILYYSNDESIASS
+598 KTILNYNGKAGKGSS
-613 SPDLQSMP
+613 SIRIPTEECFNSD
-621 KGEYFKESLETTF
+621 GNLETTF
-634 RNIQDLKPNS
+634 GSIIESTNISSFTKDTLNPEQYGYSTYLADLK
-644 SQDDVNVNDD
+644 
-654 SYKGYLQKFKGFVD
+654 KFVD
-668 SYESNNKKSY
+668 SYNGKDKKGEINNKLKDLLS
-678 KENSKTIGE
+678 EANKTINE
-687 KRKDFKKLL
+687 NYIKVKQKLSLSPIAENINIKLL
-696 DNVNKI
+696 DVRTALRKLLEEINRKDNRNE
-702 IDKNYAIV
+702 D
-710 KKQLS
+710 LS
-715 PMPSGGNIVQLN
+715 AKLKDI
-727 TIKNKLEELND
+727 IKNMN
-738 EIKKSK
+738 S
-744 NGNVEGLKSI
+744 
-754 LSNIIGNIGKP
+754 P

>member
-22 ESIFDNENVASLKE
+22 ESIVDNENVASLKE

-63 TDVKTERKTVNE
+63 TDVKTERETINE

-89 KNKKISLNLP
+89 KNKKISSSLL

-130 DNSVSNLKNDKTEK
+130 DNSVSNLENAKTEK

-196 NESESGS
+196 NESES
-203 EFEDSE
+203 ESE
-209 FEDSEFDDSES
+209 FEDSEFDDSEA

-319 EENENNNLQNVSKED
+319 EENENNNPQDVPKED
-334 KEGKKEKPD
+334 KEGKKEEPD
-343 KNQKGEEPEFEWKD
+343 KNQKGEEPEFQWKD
-357 QSVINEDYADELR
+357 QSIINEDYADELR

-390 IDKLS
+390 IDQLS
-395 NLLDDVLDY
+395 DLLDGVLDY
-404 SSGISSKNNPIKDLV
+404 SSGISSKNNPIKELV
-419 RNFNSIKTIQRGLV
+419 RNFNSIKTIQRGFV

-443 TNIDEIKK
+443 TNINEIKK

-507 DKDANENSDKDTQ
+507 DEDTQ
-520 ETAKD
+520 ETAK
-525 EVFQNVGKILL
+525 NVGKILL

-598 KTILYYSNDESIASS
+598 KTILNYNGKAGKGSS
-613 SPDLQSMP
+613 SIRIPTEECFNSD
-621 KGEYFKESLETTF
+621 GNLETTF
-634 RNIQDLKPNS
+634 GSIIESTNISSFTKDTLNPEQYGYSTYLADLKN
-644 SQDDVNVNDD
+644 
-654 SYKGYLQKFKGFVD
+654 FVD
-668 SYESNNKKSY
+668 SYNGKDKKGEINNKLKDLLS
-678 KENSKTIGE
+678 EANKTINE
-687 KRKDFKKLL
+687 NYIKVKQKLSLSPIAENINIKLL
-696 DNVNKI
+696 DVRTALRKLLEEINRKDNRNEDLSAKLKNI
-702 IDKNYAIV
+702 IDNMGNPSKLV
-710 KKQLS
+710 K
-715 PMPSGGNIVQLN
+715 
-727 TIKNKLEELND
+727 
-738 EIKKSK
+738 
-744 NGNVEGLKSI
+744 
-754 LSNIIGNIGKP
+754 
-765 SNLVEVCGQKT
+765 VCGQKT

-803 KKDATTTAAAPPNSA
+803 KKDATTTAATPPSSA

>member
-63 TDVKTERKTVNE
+63 TDVKTERETVNE

-89 KNKKISLNLP
+89 KNKKISLNLL

-106 SDKASDSSSESGSS
+106 SDEASDSSSESGSS

-130 DNSVSNLKNDKTEK
+130 DNSVFNLENAKTEK

-162 KPEETYPPMT
+162 KPEETYSPMT
-172 QPVIIDFGDKSE
+172 QPVIIDFGDESE
-184 SEDSEPKIRNNE
+184 SEDSEPEIRSNEDE
-196 NESESGS
+196 NESESG
-203 EFEDSE
+203 
-209 FEDSEFDDSES
+209 SEFDDSES

-233 ELNSADASSLGWIN
+233 EP
-247 SESSSSISSSI
+247 SSSISSSI
-258 DFDNLTNDDDISS
+258 DFDDLTNDNDISS

-319 EENENNNLQNVSKED
+319 EENENNNPQDVSKED

-343 KNQKGEEPEFEWKD
+343 KNQKGEEPKFEWKD
-357 QSVINEDYADELR
+357 QSIINEDYADELR
-370 EEARRIANLKGPYGM
+370 EKARRIASLDGPYGM

-390 IDKLS
+390 IDQLS

-404 SSGISSKNNPIKDLV
+404 SSGISSKNNPIKELV
-419 RNFNSIKTIQRGLV
+419 RNFNSIKTIQRGFV

-443 TNIDEIKK
+443 TNINEIKK

-507 DKDANENSDKDTQ
+507 DKDAQ

-678 KENSKTIGE
+678 KENSKTIEE

-696 DNVNKI
+696 DNVNEI

-715 PMPSGGNIVQLN
+715 PMPSGGNIVQLS
-727 TIKNKLEELND
+727 TIQNKLKELND

-754 LSNIIGNIGKP
+754 LSSIIINIRKP
-765 SNLVEVCGQKT
+765 SSIVKICGQEDE
-776 AILENLKEMYKEARK
+776 LEKLEKMYKEARK
-791 HKATKPSTKPEE
+791 HKATNSSTKPEE
-803 KKDATTTAAAPPNSA
+803 KKDAATTAAAPPSST

>member
-63 TDVKTERKTVNE
+63 TDVKTERETINE

-89 KNKKISLNLP
+89 KNKKISSSLL

-130 DNSVSNLKNDKTEK
+130 DNSVSNLENAKTEK

-172 QPVIIDFGDKSE
+172 QPVIIDFGDESE
-184 SEDSEPKIRNNE
+184 SEDSEPEIRSNEDE
-196 NESESGS
+196 NESESG
-203 EFEDSE
+203 
-209 FEDSEFDDSES
+209 SEFDDSES
-220 YDIEFSDSESEES
+220 YDIEFSDSKSEES
-233 ELNSADASSLGWIN
+233 ELNSADASILGWIN
-247 SESSSSISSSI
+247 SEPSSSISSSI
-258 DFDNLTNDDDISS
+258 DFDDLTNDNDISS

-278 DEVEDDSSEES
+278 DEVEDNSSEES

-319 EENENNNLQNVSKED
+319 EENENNNLQDVPKED

-357 QSVINEDYADELR
+357 QSIINEDYADELR
-370 EEARRIANLKGPYGM
+370 ERARRIANLGGPYGM

-390 IDKLS
+390 IDQLS

-404 SSGISSKNNPIKDLV
+404 SSGISSKNNPIKELV

-451 NANEVSKARAAEIS
+451 NANEVSKARAVEIS

-598 KTILYYSNDESIASS
+598 KTILNYNADSESNNKPSNFKVPTEELFPRDGNLKNTFESIIESANIDSFEK
-613 SPDLQSMP
+613 DELNP
-621 KGEYFKESLETTF
+621 KQQDYSTYLIDFKT
-634 RNIQDLKPNS
+634 
-644 SQDDVNVNDD
+644 
-654 SYKGYLQKFKGFVD
+654 FVD
-668 SYESNNKKSY
+668 SYNEKDKKGEINNKLKDLL
-678 KENSKTIGE
+678 SKTNDKINE
-687 KRKDFKKLL
+687 SYHKVKQKLSKNPAYENINIELNNVKKALENLL
-696 DNVNKI
+696 DK
-702 IDKNYAIV
+702 
-710 KKQLS
+710 
-715 PMPSGGNIVQLN
+715 
-727 TIKNKLEELND
+727 IKNNKNKNLANKLND
-738 EIKKSK
+738 IIKNMDNPSK
-744 NGNVEGLKSI
+744 
-754 LSNIIGNIGKP
+754 
-765 SNLVEVCGQKT
+765 LVKVCGQKT

-803 KKDATTTAAAPPNSA
+803 KKDATTTAAAPPNST

>member
-63 TDVKTERKTVNE
+63 TDVKTERETVNE

-106 SDKASDSSSESGSS
+106 SDEASDSSSESGSS

-130 DNSVSNLKNDKTEK
+130 DNSVSNLENAKTEK

-172 QPVIIDFGDKSE
+172 QPVIIDFGDESE
-184 SEDSEPKIRNNE
+184 SEDSEPEIRSNEDE

-203 EFEDSE
+203 EFDN
-209 FEDSEFDDSES
+209 SES

-233 ELNSADASSLGWIN
+233 EP
-247 SESSSSISSSI
+247 SSSISSSI
-258 DFDNLTNDDDISS
+258 DFDDLTNDNDISS

-278 DEVEDDSSEES
+278 DEVEDDFSEES

-390 IDKLS
+390 IDQLS
-395 NLLDDVLDY
+395 DLLNDVLDY
-404 SSGISSKNNPIKDLV
+404 SSGISSKNNPIKELV
-419 RNFNSIKTIQRGLV
+419 RNFNSIKTIQRGFV

-443 TNIDEIKK
+443 TNINEIKK

-507 DKDANENSDKDTQ
+507 DKDANENSDKDAQ
-520 ETAKD
+520 ETAKN

-598 KTILYYSNDESIASS
+598 KTILNYNGKAGKGSS
-613 SPDLQSMP
+613 SIRIPTEECFNSD
-621 KGEYFKESLETTF
+621 GNLETTF
-634 RNIQDLKPNS
+634 GSIIGSTNISSFTKDTLNPEQYGYSTYLADLKN
-644 SQDDVNVNDD
+644 
-654 SYKGYLQKFKGFVD
+654 FVD
-668 SYESNNKKSY
+668 SYNGKDKKGEINNKLKDLLS
-678 KENSKTIGE
+678 EANKTINE
-687 KRKDFKKLL
+687 NYIKVKQKLSISPIAENINIKLL
-696 DNVNKI
+696 DVRTALRKLLEEINRKDNRNEDLSAKLKNI
-702 IDKNYAIV
+702 IDN
-710 KKQLS
+710 
-715 PMPSGGNIVQLN
+715 MGNPS
-727 TIKNKLEELND
+727 K
-738 EIKKSK
+738 
-744 NGNVEGLKSI
+744 
-754 LSNIIGNIGKP
+754 
-765 SNLVEVCGQKT
+765 LVEVCGQKT

-791 HKATKPSTKPEE
+791 HKATNPSIKPEE
-803 KKDATTTAAAPPNSA
+803 KKDAATTAATPPSSA

>member
-63 TDVKTERKTVNE
+63 TDVKTERETVNE

-106 SDKASDSSSESGSS
+106 SDEASDSSSESGSS

-130 DNSVSNLKNDKTEK
+130 DNSVFNLKNDKTEK

-172 QPVIIDFGDKSE
+172 QPVIIDFGDESE
-184 SEDSEPKIRNNE
+184 SEDSEPEIRSNEDE
-196 NESESGS
+196 NESESG
-203 EFEDSE
+203 
-209 FEDSEFDDSES
+209 SEFDDSES

-233 ELNSADASSLGWIN
+233 EP
-247 SESSSSISSSI
+247 SSSISSSI
-258 DFDNLTNDDDISS
+258 DFDDLTNDNDISS

-278 DEVEDDSSEES
+278 DEVEDNSSEES

-308 DDYDYSDVSVD
+308 NDYDYSDVSVD
-319 EENENNNLQNVSKED
+319 EENENNNLQDVPKED

-357 QSVINEDYADELR
+357 QSIINEDYADELR
-370 EEARRIANLKGPYGM
+370 ERARRIANLGGPYGM
-385 ATEEG
+385 ATEKG
-390 IDKLS
+390 IDQLS

-404 SSGISSKNNPIKDLV
+404 SSGISSKNNPIKELV
-419 RNFNSIKTIQRGLV
+419 RNFNSIKTIQRGFV

-443 TNIDEIKK
+443 TNINEIKK

-598 KTILYYSNDESIASS
+598 KTILNYNGKAGKGSS
-613 SPDLQSMP
+613 SIRIPTEECFNSD
-621 KGEYFKESLETTF
+621 GNLETTF
-634 RNIQDLKPNS
+634 GSIIESTNISSFTKDTLNPEQYGYSTYLADLK
-644 SQDDVNVNDD
+644 
-654 SYKGYLQKFKGFVD
+654 KFVD
-668 SYESNNKKSY
+668 SYNGKDKKGEINNKLKDLLS
-678 KENSKTIGE
+678 EANKTINE
-687 KRKDFKKLL
+687 NYIKVKQKLSLSPIAENINIKLL
-696 DNVNKI
+696 DVRTALRKLLEEINRKDNRNE
-702 IDKNYAIV
+702 D
-710 KKQLS
+710 LS
-715 PMPSGGNIVQLN
+715 AKLKDI
-727 TIKNKLEELND
+727 IKNMN
-738 EIKKSK
+738 S
-744 NGNVEGLKSI
+744 
-754 LSNIIGNIGKP
+754 P

>member
-63 TDVKTERKTVNE
+63 TDVKTERETVNE

-89 KNKKISLNLP
+89 KNKKNSLNLP
-99 SDVLSTE
+99 SDVLLTE

-172 QPVIIDFGDKSE
+172 QPVIIDFGDESE
-184 SEDSEPKIRNNE
+184 SEDSEPEIRSNEDE

-203 EFEDSE
+203 EF
-209 FEDSEFDDSES
+209 DDSES
-220 YDIEFSDSESEES
+220 DDIEFSDSGSEES
-233 ELNSADASSLGWIN
+233 ELNSADASILGWIN

-308 DDYDYSDVSVD
+308 NDYDYSDVSVD
-319 EENENNNLQNVSKED
+319 EENENNNPQDVSKED

-343 KNQKGEEPEFEWKD
+343 KNQKGEEPKFEWKD
-357 QSVINEDYADELR
+357 QSIINEDYADELR
-370 EEARRIANLKGPYGM
+370 ERARRIANLGGPYGM

-404 SSGISSKNNPIKDLV
+404 SSGISSKNNPIKELV
-419 RNFNSIKTIQRGLV
+419 RNFNSIKTIQRGFV

-443 TNIDEIKK
+443 TNINEIKK
-451 NANEVSKARAAEIS
+451 NANEVSKARAVEIS

-678 KENSKTIGE
+678 KENSKTIEE

>member
-49 YIHNLFMDEEFEDE
+49 YIHNLFMDKEFEDE
-63 TDVKTERKTVNE
+63 TDVKTERETINE

-106 SDKASDSSSESGSS
+106 SDEASDSSSESGSS

-130 DNSVSNLKNDKTEK
+130 DNSVFNLKNDKTEK
-144 ENNETIAK
+144 ENNETIEK

-162 KPEETYPPMT
+162 KPEETASRITQPRIINYPPN
-172 QPVIIDFGDKSE
+172 KSE
-184 SEDSEPKIRNNE
+184 SKDSKPEIRNNE
-196 NESESGS
+196 DEDESESGS
-203 EFEDSE
+203 EFDDSE

-278 DEVEDDSSEES
+278 DEVEDDFSEES

-319 EENENNNLQNVSKED
+319 EENENNNPQDVSKED

-343 KNQKGEEPEFEWKD
+343 KNQKGEEPKFEWKD
-357 QSVINEDYADELR
+357 QSIINEDYADELR
-370 EEARRIANLKGPYGM
+370 ERARRIANLGGPYGM

-404 SSGISSKNNPIKDLV
+404 SSGISSKNNPIKELV

-507 DKDANENSDKDTQ
+507 DKDANENSDKDAQ

-584 KVDPISSFILLRYL
+584 KVNPISSFILLRYL
-598 KTILYYSNDESIASS
+598 KTILNYNADSESNNKPSNFKVPTEELFPRDGNLKNTFESIIESANIDSFEK
-613 SPDLQSMP
+613 DELNP
-621 KGEYFKESLETTF
+621 KQQDYSTYLIDFKT
-634 RNIQDLKPNS
+634 
-644 SQDDVNVNDD
+644 
-654 SYKGYLQKFKGFVD
+654 FVD
-668 SYESNNKKSY
+668 SYNEKDKKGEINNKLKDLLSKTNDKINESYHKVKQKLSKNPAYENINIELNNVKKALENLLDKIKNNKNKNLANKLNDIIKNMDNPSKLVKVCGQSKDTLESFKKMYKKSR
-678 KENSKTIGE
+678 NSKTT
-687 KRKDFKKLL
+687 
-696 DNVNKI
+696 N
-702 IDKNYAIV
+702 
-710 KKQLS
+710 
-715 PMPSGGNIVQLN
+715 
-727 TIKNKLEELND
+727 
-738 EIKKSK
+738 
-744 NGNVEGLKSI
+744 
-754 LSNIIGNIGKP
+754 SN
-765 SNLVEVCGQKT
+765 
-776 AILENLKEMYKEARK
+776 
-791 HKATKPSTKPEE
+791 TKPEE
-803 KKDATTTAAAPPNSA
+803 KKGAATTAATPPSSA

>member
-89 KNKKISLNLP
+89 KNKKISSSLL

-130 DNSVSNLKNDKTEK
+130 DNSVSNLENAKTEK

-209 FEDSEFDDSES
+209 FDDSES

-233 ELNSADASSLGWIN
+233 EP
-247 SESSSSISSSI
+247 SSSISSSI
-258 DFDNLTNDDDISS
+258 DFDDLTNDNDISS

-319 EENENNNLQNVSKED
+319 EENENNNPQDVSKED

-343 KNQKGEEPEFEWKD
+343 KNQKGEEPEFQWKD
-357 QSVINEDYADELR
+357 QSIINEDYANELR
-370 EEARRIANLKGPYGM
+370 EKARRIASLDGPYGM

-404 SSGISSKNNPIKDLV
+404 SSGISSKNNPIKELV
-419 RNFNSIKTIQRGLV
+419 RNFNSIKTIQRGFV

-443 TNIDEIKK
+443 TNINEIKK

-492 ALFDIHTNISQNKNS
+492 ALFDIYTNISQNKNS
-507 DKDANENSDKDTQ
+507 DKDANENSDKDAQ

-598 KTILYYSNDESIASS
+598 KTILYYSNDESIAPS

-678 KENSKTIGE
+678 KENSKTIEE

-696 DNVNKI
+696 DNVNEI

-791 HKATKPSTKPEE
+791 HKATNSSTKPEE
-803 KKDATTTAAAPPNSA
+803 KKDAATTAAAPPSST

>member
-63 TDVKTERKTVNE
+63 TDVKTERETVNE

-89 KNKKISLNLP
+89 KNKKISSSLL

-130 DNSVSNLKNDKTEK
+130 DNSVSNLENAKTEK

-209 FEDSEFDDSES
+209 FDDSES

-258 DFDNLTNDDDISS
+258 DFDNLTNDNDISS

-278 DEVEDDSSEES
+278 DEVEDNSSEES

-308 DDYDYSDVSVD
+308 NDYDYSDVSVD
-319 EENENNNLQNVSKED
+319 EENENNNLQDVSRED

-343 KNQKGEEPEFEWKD
+343 KNQKGEEPKFEWKD
-357 QSVINEDYADELR
+357 QSIINEDYADELR
-370 EEARRIANLKGPYGM
+370 ERARRIANLGGPYGM

-390 IDKLS
+390 IDQLS

-404 SSGISSKNNPIKDLV
+404 SSGISSKNNPIKELV

-598 KTILYYSNDESIASS
+598 KTILNYNADSESNNKPSNFKVPTEELFPRDGNLKNTFESIIESANIDSFEK
-613 SPDLQSMP
+613 DELNP
-621 KGEYFKESLETTF
+621 KQQDYSTYLIDFKT
-634 RNIQDLKPNS
+634 
-644 SQDDVNVNDD
+644 
-654 SYKGYLQKFKGFVD
+654 FVD
-668 SYESNNKKSY
+668 SYNEKDKKGEINNKLKDLL
-678 KENSKTIGE
+678 SKTNDKINE
-687 KRKDFKKLL
+687 SYHKVKQKLSKNPAYENINIELNNVKKALENLL
-696 DNVNKI
+696 DK
-702 IDKNYAIV
+702 
-710 KKQLS
+710 
-715 PMPSGGNIVQLN
+715 
-727 TIKNKLEELND
+727 IKNNKNKNLANKLND
-738 EIKKSK
+738 IIKNMDNPSK
-744 NGNVEGLKSI
+744 
-754 LSNIIGNIGKP
+754 
-765 SNLVEVCGQKT
+765 LVKVCGQKT

-791 HKATKPSTKPEE
+791 HKATNSSTKPEE
-803 KKDATTTAAAPPNSA
+803 KKDAATTAAAPPSST

>member
-22 ESIFDNENVASLKE
+22 ESIVDNENVASLKE

-63 TDVKTERKTVNE
+63 TDVKTERETVNE

-89 KNKKISLNLP
+89 KNKKISLNLL

-106 SDKASDSSSESGSS
+106 SDEASDSSSESGSS

-130 DNSVSNLKNDKTEK
+130 DNSVFNLENAKTEK

-172 QPVIIDFGDKSE
+172 QPVIIDFGDESE
-184 SEDSEPKIRNNE
+184 SEDSEPEIRSNEDE
-196 NESESGS
+196 NESESG
-203 EFEDSE
+203 
-209 FEDSEFDDSES
+209 SEFDDSES

-233 ELNSADASSLGWIN
+233 EP
-247 SESSSSISSSI
+247 SSSISSSI
-258 DFDNLTNDDDISS
+258 DFDDLTNDNDISS

-319 EENENNNLQNVSKED
+319 EENENNNLQDVSRED

-343 KNQKGEEPEFEWKD
+343 KNQKGEEPKFEWKD

-370 EEARRIANLKGPYGM
+370 ERARRIANLGGPYGM
-385 ATEEG
+385 ATEKG
-390 IDKLS
+390 IDQLS

-419 RNFNSIKTIQRGLV
+419 RNFNSIKTIQRGFV

-443 TNIDEIKK
+443 TNINEIKK
-451 NANEVSKARAAEIS
+451 NANEVSKARAVEIS

-598 KTILYYSNDESIASS
+598 KTILYYSNDESIAPS

-678 KENSKTIGE
+678 KENSKTIEE

-715 PMPSGGNIVQLN
+715 PMPSGGNIVQLS
-727 TIKNKLEELND
+727 TIQNKLKELND

-754 LSNIIGNIGKP
+754 LSSIIINIRKP
-765 SNLVEVCGQKT
+765 SSIVKICGQEDE
-776 AILENLKEMYKEARK
+776 LEKLEKMYKEARK
-791 HKATKPSTKPEE
+791 HKATNSSTKPEE
-803 KKDATTTAAAPPNSA
+803 KKDAATTAAAPPSST